1 MSETGQIRRARR
13 TDARAIAQIQV
24 ETWRS
29 AYAGILPDRVMVDMS
44 VDSKASYWRRL
55 IDKQGQHEI
64 ILVAEV
70 PLAGLVGFA
79 SCGRAG
85 PGAPVEGGEVTTLYV
100 LPDWQEQGYGR
111 RLLCNCL
118 RIVRGAAMNSAFA
131 WVLAANP
138 SRFFYEAMGAQ
149 RLGERVEQLWGAE
162 VPELAYGWRDLRKLP
177 EPCRRQRNAPGGGA
191 GAEAE

>member
-13 TDARAIAQIQV
+13 SDARAIAQIQV

-29 AYAGILPDRVMVDMS
+29 AYAGMLPDRVMVEMS
-44 VDSKASYWRRL
+44 VDSKASYWRRV
-55 IDKQGQHEI
+55 IERQGQHELV
-64 ILVAEV
+64 LVAEV

-79 SCGRAG
+79 SCGRAR
-85 PGAPVEGGEVTTLYV
+85 PGSPVEGGEIQTLYV
-100 LPDWQEQGYGR
+100 LPDWQEQGFGR

-138 SRFFYEAMGAQ
+138 SRFFYEAMGGI
-149 RLGERVEQLWGAE
+149 RTGERDEALWGTVLHE
-162 VPELAYGWRDLRKLP
+162 TAYGWPDLTRLP
-177 EPCRRQRNAPGGGA
+177 AACGG
-191 GAEAE
+191 E